1 MNKKNILFILTG
13 VLILILQ
20 FNVKISNIY
29 IDLFNDTI
37 AFILI
42 IIGGLPLSNRN
53 IEFKKARN
61 VMILG
66 LFLTIIGQIFSI
78 YNSIKG
84 GNDIIAI
91 YTGFS
96 TIAGIYFTYY
106 FNEALVL
113 ESQFQEKL
121 AVTRSFKLI
130 WAILGILMFCNF
142 LAIMSGKNMMI
153 IIVKA
158 VTVIYAI
165 YYCSVVLTG
174 CKQLYMEGLPTKHMM
189 K

>member
-20 FNVKISNIY
+20 FNVKIGTIY

-53 IEFKKARN
+53 VEFKKARN
-61 VMILG
+61 
-66 LFLTIIGQIFSI
+66 IIGQIFSI

-153 IIVKA
+153 IIVQA
-158 VTVIYAI
+158 ITVIYAI

>member
-20 FNVKISNIY
+20 FNIKIGIVY

-42 IIGGLPLSNRN
+42 IIGCLPLSNRN
-53 IEFKKARN
+53 VEFKKARN
-61 VMILG
+61 IMILG
-66 LFLTIIGQIFSI
+66 LLLTIIGQIFSI

-142 LAIMSGKNMMI
+142 LAIMSGKNMII
-153 IIVKA
+153 IIVQA
-158 VTVIYAI
+158 ITVIYAI

-174 CKQLYMEGLPTKHMM
+174 CKQLYMEGLPTKHMI